1 MCVKLLLIR
10 PDDPIIYYYSH
21 YWIPE
26 SKLTDAPDDADYKQ
40 WQRDGYLTIV
50 PGSAV
55 ESSMVAD
62 WQYALYE
69 EYDLKPFKCG
79 YDNRYSKDYIK
90 RMAEFFGEG
99 ITENVPQDAKCLNN
113 PMRRLE
119 SDMRRKLV
127 NYNNLYGDLW
137 CFKNTGF
144 VLDKLGRMMP
154 CKMKTTHRIDGAAA
168 AIICYAILDWHRSEF
183 MELLRR

>member
-1 MCVKLLLIR
+1 
-10 PDDPIIYYYSH
+10 
-21 YWIPE
+21 
-26 SKLTDAPDDADYKQ
+26 
-40 WQRDGYLTIV
+40 
-50 PGSAV
+50 
-55 ESSMVAD
+55 MVAD